1 MTNCLQIITTALRRI
16 GVLGAGQLPDEDQV
30 TDHLET
36 LKALYF
42 RAINDGTFG
51 RLSEVITLENVE
63 HHASPMTRIAALDP
77 SIIVLPETITCGG
90 HETVPVDGS
99 VIVIVHRTT
108 RQTQTYIYD
117 SGSHD
122 WTQIDHL
129 QPTDAA
135 PLAYR
140 DSIGLACLL
149 ATELSEEYGRE
160 LSELTVRNAMS
171 FRTSLTHDWS
181 RGDNSP
187 VPYF

>member
-1 MTNCLQIITTALRRI
+1 MTNCLQILTTALRRI
-16 GVLGAGQLPDEDQV
+16 GVLGAGQLPDDDQV
-30 TDHLET
+30 ADHLET
-36 LKALYF
+36 LKAIYL
-42 RAINDGTFG
+42 RLVNDGTFG
-51 RLSEVITLENVE
+51 RLSDVITLENVD
-63 HHASPMTRIAALDP
+63 HLAIPMTRIAALDP
-77 SIIVLPETITCGG
+77 SRVILPETISCGG
-90 HETVPVDGS
+90 RETAPQDGS

-122 WTQIDHL
+122 WCQIDHL

-149 ATELSEEYGRE
+149 ATESAEEYGQE
-160 LSELTVRNAMS
+160 ISELTVRNAMS
-171 FRTSLTHDWS
+171 FRTSLTHDYS
-181 RGDNSP
+181 RGDDSP

>member
-1 MTNCLQIITTALRRI
+1 MTNCLQIITTALRRCGI
-16 GVLGAGQLPDEDQV
+16 LAAGQLPDDQMV
-30 TDHLET
+30 EDHLET
-36 LKALYF
+36 LKAIYRRL
-42 RAINDGTFG
+42 INDGSFG
-51 RLSEVITLENVE
+51 RLSDVITLENVD
-63 HHASPMTRIAALDP
+63 HRAVPMTRIAALDP
-77 SIIVLPETITCGG
+77 SRVFLPETIECGG

-108 RQTQTYIYD
+108 RQTSTYIYD

-122 WTQIDHL
+122 WCQIDHL

-149 ATELSEEYGRE
+149 ATELAEEYGQDI
-160 LSELTVRNAMS
+160 SELTVRNAMS
-171 FRTSLTHDWS
+171 FRTSLTHDYS